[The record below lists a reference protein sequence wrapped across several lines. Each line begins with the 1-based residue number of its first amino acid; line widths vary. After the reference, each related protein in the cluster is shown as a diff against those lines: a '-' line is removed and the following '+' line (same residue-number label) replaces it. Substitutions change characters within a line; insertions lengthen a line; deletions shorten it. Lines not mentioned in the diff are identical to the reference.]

1 MKAIVQDAYGS
12 PDALKLENVDEPIP
26 QDDEVLVRV
35 HASSVNPYDWH
46 LMRGK
51 PYLARTQVGLLR
63 PKHPIPG
70 ADMAGRVEGVG
81 KDVTEF
87 RPGDEVFSEAGSG
100 AFAEFVCVRT
110 DRLAVKPSNVSFEL
124 AAAVPMAG
132 LTALQGLRDKGQVQ
146 SEDRVLVNGA
156 SGGVGTLA
164 VQIAKSFGAHVTA
177 VTSTTNVDLVRSI
190 GADDVVDYTKEDF
203 TQGAQRF
210 DVILDTIGNHRLS
223 HVKRALAPDGIFV
236 AVGKSDMG
244 DWIGPLAFLGS
255 LFVSSI
261 LGKHKMVPLLAK
273 VNQEDL
279 EALAGLLESGAIAP
293 VIDRQY
299 ELANVADAIRYIEEG
314 HAKGKVVISV

>member
-12 PDALKLENVDEPIP
+12 PNALKLENVDEPIP

-110 DRLAVKPSNVSFEL
+110 DRLALKPSNVSFEL

-132 LTALQGLRDKGQVQ
+132 LTALQGLRDKGQLR
-146 SEDRVLVNGA
+146 SGDTVLVNGA
-156 SGGVGTLA
+156 SGGVGTFA
-164 VQIAKSFGAHVTA
+164 VQIAKSLGARVTA
-177 VTSTTNVDLVRSI
+177 VTSTKNVDLVMSI

-203 TQGAQRF
+203 TTGAHQY
-210 DVILDTIGNHRLS
+210 DVILDIIGNHPLS
-223 HVKRALAPDGIFV
+223 HAKRALARDGTFV
-236 AVGKSDMG
+236 AVGKNDMG
-244 DWIGPLAFLGS
+244 DWLGPLSLLAS
-255 LFVSSI
+255 LFLTSAV
-261 LGKHKMVPLLAK
+261 GRHKMVPLLAK
-273 VNQEDL
+273 VKQEDL
-279 EALAGLLESGAIAP
+279 EALAGLLESGEIAP

-314 HAKGKVVISV
+314 HARGKVVISV